1 MTNSSRPKYP
11 RVKIR
16 WIPGGENHGME
27 PETFRGI
34 LLPGGAL
41 YRVQDGNAAL
51 GIVEPTDEPGV
62 YRLVG
67 ADITLLNK
75 GSLSKLAQ
83 RLTDMTALQL
93 LLSIVPH
100 VNCPEE
106 LPI

>member
-1 MTNSSRPKYP
+1 MYP
-11 RVKIR
+11 RIKVR
-16 WIPGGENHGME
+16 WFAADGAME

-34 LLPGGAL
+34 LVPGGAL

-51 GIVEPTDEPGV
+51 GTVVPTDDPGV

-67 ADITLLNK
+67 ADVTLLNK
-75 GSLSKLAQ
+75 GSLTKLAE
-83 RLTDMTALQL
+83 RLANMTAVQL

-100 VNCPEE
+100 GHCPDE

>member
-1 MTNSSRPKYP
+1 MPSQSKYP
-11 RVKIR
+11 HVKIR
-16 WIPGGENHGME
+16 WVPEDGGME

-34 LLPGGAL
+34 LVPGGAL
-41 YRVQDGNAAL
+41 YRVQDGNASL
-51 GIVEPTDEPGV
+51 GIVQPTEEPGV

-83 RLTDMTALQL
+83 RLTEMSGLQL

-100 VNCPEE
+100 VHCPDEIP
-106 LPI
+106 L